1 MIRVF
6 DLDRKILRYQDVI
19 EARFREVLKSGQLIL
34 GLEVKNFESKFAKYL
49 GVDNCVGVG
58 NGTDALYLSL
68 RALNVTSETTVGLV
82 ANAGYYTS
90 TAINAVGARKKY
102 LDVDP
107 KNSNVTL
114 ETIKNTQNL
123 DVLVVT
129 HLYGLAVEN
138 MEQVSEYCRANG
150 IHLVEDCAQA
160 AGAIVDGK
168 KVGSWGDLATFS
180 FYPTKNLGALGDGGA
195 VVGNSDVLINRVRKL
210 REYGW
215 SEKYSVELRG
225 GVNSRLDEIQAAF
238 LATFLDYL
246 DDENSKRRQIANEY
260 SSKIQNSLIATP
272 DLHSEEF
279 VAHLY
284 VIQCAKRDLL
294 AKYLHENGV
303 STAIHYPINDYS
315 QQIEIN
321 NDEFRLGS
329 TDSLGSRILTI
340 PCHPEL
346 GQDEI
351 DRIIQLLNDFKL
363 S

>member
-1 MIRVF
+1 MIRIF
-6 DLDRKILRYQDVI
+6 DLDRKISRYQSVI
-19 EARFREVLKSGQLIL
+19 EVRFREVLNSGQLIL
-34 GLEVKNFESKFAKYL
+34 GHEVKNFESKFAKYL
-49 GVDNCVGVG
+49 GVENCVGVG

-68 RALNVTSETTVGLV
+68 RALNVSSETTVGLV

-90 TAINAVGARKKY
+90 TAINALGARKKY

-114 ETIKNTQNL
+114 EAIKNTKDL

-138 MEQVSEYCRANG
+138 MEQISEFCRTNG
-150 IHLVEDCAQA
+150 IKLVEDCAQA

-195 VVGNSDVLINRVRKL
+195 VVGNSETLINRVRKL

-215 SEKYSVELRG
+215 AEKYSVELGG

-238 LATFLDYL
+238 LATFLEFL

-260 SSKIQNSLIATP
+260 SSNIKNSLIATP
-272 DLHSEEF
+272 DIHLEEF

-284 VIQCAKRDLL
+284 VIQCEKRDLL
-294 AKYLHENGV
+294 ANYLNDNGV
-303 STAIHYPINDYS
+303 STAIHYPFADYS

-321 NDEFRLGS
+321 NGESSLS
-329 TDSLGSRILTI
+329 ATDLLSSRILTI

-346 GQDEI
+346 RREEI
-351 DRIIQLLNDFKL
+351 EKIIQLLNDFKL
-363 S
+363 D